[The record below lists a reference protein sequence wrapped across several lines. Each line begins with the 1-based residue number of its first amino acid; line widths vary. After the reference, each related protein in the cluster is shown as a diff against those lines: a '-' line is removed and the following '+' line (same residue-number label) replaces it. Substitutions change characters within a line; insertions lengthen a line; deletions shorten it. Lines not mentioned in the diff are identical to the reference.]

1 MSEKKIIKARIIYK
15 ITEEI
20 NKHQNKGNKIVCF
33 CFSPKTLNLL
43 KENLIL
49 YNEVPHSVFGVR
61 VAVNENLNKDYV
73 LVEDFSKYGIR
84 IFKELKL

>member
-1 MSEKKIIKARIIYK
+1 
-15 ITEEI
+15 
-20 NKHQNKGNKIVCF
+20 
-33 CFSPKTLNLL
+33 
-43 KENLIL
+43 
-49 YNEVPHSVFGVR
+49 